1 MQIPL
6 YQIQNIL
13 KLYSKQLSLGSIQN
27 PNSPSDKDIIH
38 MHTTSQGKRQAITDK
53 VISNILN
60 RIITEKPSKKNKKEI
75 TSPNEKNPGEKI
87 NFSKNKNQFT
97 YTVIDGNNQR
107 TNHTLP
113 VEDSKFIVNRM
124 IELARQVSDN

>member
-13 KLYSKQLSLGSIQN
+13 KLYSRQLGLGSIQN
-27 PNSPSDKDIIH
+27 PNNPFDKDFDH
-38 MHTTSQGKRQAITDK
+38 MHTTSEGKRQAITDK
-53 VISNILN
+53 VISSILN
-60 RIITEKPSKKNKKEI
+60 RIITEKPSEKNKKEI
-75 TSPNEKNPGEKI
+75 ASPNKKNLEGKI
-87 NFSKNKNQFT
+87 NFLKNKNQFT
-97 YTVIDGNNQR
+97 YTVIDGNNKR

>member
-13 KLYSKQLSLGSIQN
+13 KLYSKQLRLGSIQN
-27 PNSPSDKDIIH
+27 PNSPFDNDIVH
-38 MHTTSQGKRQAITDK
+38 MHTTSEGKRQAITDK
-53 VISNILN
+53 VISSILN
-60 RIITEKPSKKNKKEI
+60 RIITEKPS
-75 TSPNEKNPGEKI
+75 EKNPGEKI

-97 YTVIDGNNQR
+97 YTVIDENNQR

-124 IELARQVSDN
+124 IELTRQVSDN